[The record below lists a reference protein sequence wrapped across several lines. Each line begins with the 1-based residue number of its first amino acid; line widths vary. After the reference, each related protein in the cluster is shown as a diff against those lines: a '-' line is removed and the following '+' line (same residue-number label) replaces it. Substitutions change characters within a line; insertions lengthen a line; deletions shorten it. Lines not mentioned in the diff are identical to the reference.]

1 MNFSDMLAVAAKKR
15 KKYPGPDD
23 CVSLYHILRSAKH
36 CYPHSPYADIA
47 SSLIKLL
54 TDQHDLRFFVLG
66 KESITDVELL
76 NHAKACTLSY
86 QRDKQEKLT
95 FEEAVNSRSAIH
107 FSQFLSGITESS
119 LSKESL
125 HTHGFLRN
133 EIAPLLEFELLD
145 TYGDEPDYKEKYF
158 ALLAERENKPYPPL
172 KGENYAIK
180 REELLIAVLA
190 LIQQNQKS
198 GQKTVVPTVT
208 DLIDTLDKHA
218 INFWPSTGSLPM
230 SRYEA
235 VEQLGFALNLFGRP
249 SQDLESLRAAKKRKR
264 KNIDKET
271 VT

>member
-1 MNFSDMLAVAAKKR
+1 MLAVAAKKR
-15 KKYPGPDD
+15 KKYPEPDD

-47 SSLIKLL
+47 SSLVKLL

-95 FEEAVNSRSAIH
+95 FEEVVNSRTAIH

-125 HTHGFLRN
+125 HTHGFLRK
-133 EIAPLLEFELLD
+133 ELAPLLEFELLD
-145 TYGDEPDYKEKYF
+145 TYEDEPDYKEKYF
-158 ALLAERENKPYPPL
+158 ALLTERENKPSPPL

-198 GQKTVVPTVT
+198 SQKTVVPTVT
-208 DLIDTLDKHA
+208 D
-218 INFWPSTGSLPM
+218 
-230 SRYEA
+230 
-235 VEQLGFALNLFGRP
+235 
-249 SQDLESLRAAKKRKR
+249 
-264 KNIDKET
+264 
-271 VT
+271 